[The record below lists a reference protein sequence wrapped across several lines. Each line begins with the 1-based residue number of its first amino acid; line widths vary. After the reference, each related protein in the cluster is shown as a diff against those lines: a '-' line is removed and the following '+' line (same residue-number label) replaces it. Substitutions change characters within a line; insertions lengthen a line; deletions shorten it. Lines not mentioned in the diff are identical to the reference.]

1 MSLIESC
8 WLHPGCAG
16 MHGGPALGEHY
27 HADVKEGGRV
37 CVCVCVCVCV
47 YVCAF
52 GCRCTLTCVMHVCVS
67 VGVPAHMR
75 VCVWHL
81 LSLHF
86 TLFYIA

>member
-37 CVCVCVCVCV
+37 CVCVCVCMCV
-47 YVCAF
+47 HL
-52 GCRCTLTCVMHVCVS
+52 G
-67 VGVPAHMR
+67 VGV
-75 VCVWHL
+75 
-81 LSLHF
+81 LSH
-86 TLFYIA
+86 A